1 MRPFKLS
8 RIFLSKCVTLINYK
22 LRTIKLAGAAVNQ
35 IPFHWKNNKA
45 NILAAIEAAKKEKA
59 KLLCL
64 PELCITGY
72 GCEDVFL
79 SDWLSEK
86 AWQELQ
92 SIKEFCDGITVSVGL
107 PIRMEGIT
115 YNGACVISNKKILG
129 ITLKQNLAR
138 DGVHYEPRWFDAWPS
153 GKVIE
158 LTRDGQT
165 IQVGDV
171 IYEAEGIRFGFE
183 ICEDGWRK
191 EGRPGYKL
199 AERGVDLIL
208 NPSASHYAMGKSE
221 LREREVVIDGSKEFN
236 CVYLFVNL
244 LGNEAGRMIYDG
256 DVIIGQNGKLL
267 AVNKRLS
274 FKNFSL
280 LSTQID
286 FDDPENSVLI
296 PSADQKEKNEEL
308 IRAVSLGLFDYVRKS
323 KANGFV
329 LSLSGGAD
337 SSLCAIMVAE
347 MAKRGIEE
355 LGIEKFCQQ
364 LNLPQEV
371 KNWKDAVSKLLTCA
385 YQGTKNSSVKTFTA
399 AETLAKSIGAEF
411 HHWKIDEDVISYTS
425 KIENAIGRKLQWET
439 DDITLQNIQARS
451 RSPIIWMLAN
461 VKRAVLLTTSN
472 RSEGDVGYA
481 TMDGDTSGSFAPI
494 AGLSKVFILQWLK
507 WAEKELNQTGLH
519 AVNNLQPTA
528 ELRPL
533 ERHQTDESDLMP
545 YSVLNEIEEHA
556 ILNRKSPAEVFDSM
570 VSNGY
575 EPIQLKS
582 HIQKFFKLWSANQWK
597 RERLAPAFHLD
608 DLNVDPRTWCRFP
621 ILSSGF
627 EEELEALKNR

>member
-1 MRPFKLS
+1 
-8 RIFLSKCVTLINYK
+8 V
-22 LRTIKLAGAAVNQ
+22 RTIKLAGATVNQ
-35 IPFHWKNNKA
+35 IPFHWKNNRT
-45 NILAAIEAAKKEKA
+45 NILEAIDAAKKENT

-72 GCEDVFL
+72 GCEDTFL

-92 SIKEFCDGITVSVGL
+92 FIKEFCDDITVSVGL

-115 YNGACVISNKKILG
+115 FNGACVISHKKILG

-138 DGVHYEPRWFDAWPS
+138 DGVHYEPRWFDAWTP
-153 GKVIE
+153 GKVVEIIK
-158 LTRDGQT
+158 DGQN

-171 IYEAEGIRFGFE
+171 TYEVEGIRFGFE

-191 EGRPGYKL
+191 EKRPGYKL

-208 NPSASHYAMGKSE
+208 NPSASHFAMGKSE
-221 LREREVVIDGSKEFN
+221 LRESEVVIGGSKEFN

-256 DVIIGQNGKLL
+256 DIIIAQNGKLL

-274 FKNFSL
+274 FNNFSL
-280 LSTQID
+280 LSTQIN
-286 FDDPENSVLI
+286 FDHPENSIAI
-296 PSADQKEKNEEL
+296 PSSDQKEKNEEL
-308 IRAVSLGLFDYVRKS
+308 IRAVSLGLFDYLRKS

-337 SSLCAIMVAE
+337 SASCAIMVAE
-347 MAKRGIEE
+347 MVKRGVAE
-355 LGIEKFCQQ
+355 LGIEKFCAQ
-364 LNLPQEV
+364 LNLPQNI
-371 KNWKDAVSKLLTCA
+371 KDWKGAVGALLTCA
-385 YQGTKNSSVKTFTA
+385 YQGTNNSSTETFNS
-399 AETLAKSIGAEF
+399 AENLARSIGATF
-411 HHWKIDEDVISYTS
+411 HHWKIDEEVNSYTT
-425 KIENAIGRKLQWET
+425 KIEKAIERKLAWET
-439 DDITLQNIQARS
+439 DDITLQNIQART

-494 AGLSKVFILQWLK
+494 AGLSKVFILQWLR
-507 WAEKELNQTGLH
+507 WAEKELNHSGLH
-519 AVNNLQPTA
+519 GVNNLQPTA

-545 YSVLNEIEEHA
+545 YSVLNEIETHA
-556 ILNRKSPAEVFDSM
+556 ILNRKSPVEVFDTM
-570 VSNGY
+570 VGKEY
-575 EPIQLKS
+575 DPVQLKA
-582 HIQKFFKLWSANQWK
+582 HILKFFKLWAANQWK

-627 EEELEALKNR
+627 EDELAQLKIR